1 MTIKQLHERLRL
13 LEPEEKISITAGE
26 VRALL
31 NYNMARVVEE
41 IGTMV
46 DGAHA
51 GARLASSEVVLGPAF
66 DALRSISYYVQNMPG
81 FDRAKE
87 YGEWPC
93 TMELDE

>member
-1 MTIKQLHERLRL
+1 MTIKELNQRLRL

-31 NYNMARVVEE
+31 NYSMALVVEE

-46 DGAHA
+46 SGVRIGVRTNNEEAD
-51 GARLASSEVVLGPAF
+51 SGPAWE
-66 DALRSISYYVQNMPG
+66 ALCSVSYYIQDMPH
-81 FDRAKE
+81 FDKAKE

-93 TMELDE
+93 TMELDD

>member
-13 LEPEEKISITAGE
+13 LKPEEKISITAGE

-31 NYNMARVVEE
+31 NYSMALVAEE
-41 IGTMV
+41 VGTMV

-81 FDRAKE
+81 FAMAKAC
-87 YGEWPC
+87 GARPC

>member
-13 LEPEEKISITAGE
+13 LKPEEKISITAGE

-31 NYNMARVVEE
+31 NYSMALVAEE
-41 IGTMV
+41 VGTMV
-46 DGAHA
+46 DGARI
-51 GARLASSEVVLGPAF
+51 GARTNNLDADSGPAWE
-66 DALRSISYYVQNMPG
+66 ALCAISYYIHNHPYYGV
-81 FDRAKE
+81 AKR

>member
-1 MTIKQLHERLRL
+1 MTIKQLYERLRL

-31 NYNMARVVEE
+31 NYSMALVVEE
-41 IGTMV
+41 IGNMV
-46 DGAHA
+46 S
-51 GARLASSEVVLGPAF
+51 GARIGTRTNNLDADSGPAWE
-66 DALRSISYYVQNMPG
+66 ALCSVSYYIQDMPG
-81 FDRAKE
+81 FDMAKE

>member
-1 MTIKQLHERLRL
+1 MTIKELNQRLRL
-13 LEPEEKISITAGE
+13 LEPEEKITITAGE

-31 NYNMARVVEE
+31 NYNVARVVEE

-51 GARLASSEVVLGPAF
+51 GARLAAQEADFGPALR
-66 DALRSISYYVQNMPG
+66 ALCSISYCVQHMPG
-81 FDRAKE
+81 FAMAKE

>member
-31 NYNMARVVEE
+31 NYSIALAITEYSEKVSKHLSEQHKRAENCRYVHVARGIVGDERFLYHSDY
-41 IGTMV
+41 GM
-46 DGAHA
+46 
-51 GARLASSEVVLGPAF
+51 
-66 DALRSISYYVQNMPG
+66 
-81 FDRAKE
+81 AKE